1 MKKVSVII
9 PVYNVEEYLPK
20 CLDSLI
26 NQTLK
31 DIEIILVNDGSPDNS
46 QLIIDNYKKKDKR
59 IISIIKENGGQGSAR
74 NLGLTKAKGEYI
86 AYVDSDDWVEK
97 DMLEVMYNKAKE
109 QDLDIV
115 ICGYK
120 NVYKDKEEEVLI
132 PKYLLTDTLAD
143 KNSKIFNT
151 ISPWSKIY
159 KREFLINSKVFFE
172 ENKVWYEDFAY
183 SVKLLS
189 STSKIGIVNKPL
201 YDYLIRE
208 NSTMN
213 NTKILKNLDILL
225 AVDDIIAYTKKKKIY
240 KKYYPEIEYMAI
252 ENVLISTITRIIRAK
267 GDKDVKR
274 EVINKLL
281 KYMNDNFKGYKK
293 NKYLNCLTNNRKII
307 YKLIVLKQYWLVAL
321 IFKIKH

>member
-20 CLDSLI
+20 CLDSII
-26 NQTLK
+26 NQSLK

-46 QLIIDNYKKKDKR
+46 QNIIEEYKKKDKR

-86 AYVDSDDWVEK
+86 AYVDSDDYIEP
-97 DMLEVMYNKAKE
+97 DMLLEMYNKAKD

-120 NVYKDKEEEVLI
+120 NIYKDREEELLI
-132 PKYLLTDTLAD
+132 SKNLLTDTLAD
-143 KNSKIFNT
+143 KKSKIFNT

-159 KREFLINSKVFFE
+159 KRDFLLKSKVLFE
-172 ENKVWYEDFAY
+172 EDRVWYEDFAY

-225 AVDDIIAYTKKKKIY
+225 AVDDIISYMKKKKIY
-240 KKYYPEIEYMAI
+240 KKYYSEVEYMAI
-252 ENVLISTITRIIRAK
+252 ENILISTITRIIRVK
-267 GDKDVKR
+267 GNNKTKK
-274 EVINKLL
+274 EVINKLI
-281 KYMNDNFKGYKK
+281 KYMNDNFKDYK
-293 NKYLNCLTNNRKII
+293 NNIYLNYLTNNRKII
-307 YKLIVLKQYWLVAL
+307 YNLIVRKQYWLVSL